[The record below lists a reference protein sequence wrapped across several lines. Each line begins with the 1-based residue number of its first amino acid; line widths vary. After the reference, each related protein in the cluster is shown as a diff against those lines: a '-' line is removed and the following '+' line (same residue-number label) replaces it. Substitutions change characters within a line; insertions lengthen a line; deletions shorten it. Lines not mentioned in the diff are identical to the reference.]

1 MNEPNEKLDPRYC
14 NKDFD
19 GRPSLYLHDA
29 LLERLIEEHGPQGR
43 PDLFARKK
51 SERQARD

>member
-1 MNEPNEKLDPRYC
+1 MEDQEKVVDPRHY

-19 GRPSLYLHDA
+19 GRPSLYLQDA

-43 PDLFARKK
+43 PDLFVRKK
-51 SERQARD
+51 SERLARD

>member
-1 MNEPNEKLDPRYC
+1 MNESNEKLDPRHY

-43 PDLFARKK
+43 PDIFRGKK
-51 SERQARD
+51 QERPHD